1 MRILVGVGSDLSEN
15 REMSQEQGFLGN
27 NNQPR
32 VSQGL
37 SRTLTEYDDGQ
48 QFNITAPYKFVRVH
62 DMPRDKNNSERKFVL
77 IVSWIVM
84 IRSEIIGAM
93 KISDSGGQ

>member
-32 VSQGL
+32 VSQYL

-48 QFNITAPYKFVRVH
+48 QVNIPVPFSFVQCTICFRISGFSKENL
-62 DMPRDKNNSERKFVL
+62 DKEFMDRNDK
-77 IVSWIVM
+77 
-84 IRSEIIGAM
+84 
-93 KISDSGGQ
+93 K